1 MPFDKNATVVKGL
14 RTLFNVG
21 AVRDLTDGQL
31 LERFAS
37 DYGEAAELAF
47 AVLVERHGAM
57 VLRVCRSVLPDVY
70 DAEDAFQATFLVL
83 VKKAR
88 GLWVRDSLGPW
99 LHQVAYRTASQ
110 GRLAAARRRRHEQ
123 QAAAQRVESR
133 SVKHDDLAGLVH
145 EEIER
150 LPERFRAPLV
160 LCDLEGSSHEQAA
173 RHLGWPIGTIKS
185 RQARGRERLRD
196 RLRRRGVAPNVGLLG
211 SGPVITG
218 PDPVV
223 SPGLVECT
231 TRSVV
236 QFVTCQSA
244 VRASTFALAQG
255 VLRNM
260 SLLRWTKAA
269 SALLVLGATISG
281 AGMIAQRPA
290 PERPRRRPR
299 PRTISHRPARTTR
312 PHFRSLPVVSR

>member
-110 GRLAAARRRRHEQ
+110 GRLAAAPATART
-123 QAAAQRVESR
+123 
-133 SVKHDDLAGLVH
+133 AG
-145 EEIER
+145 
-150 LPERFRAPLV
+150 
-160 LCDLEGSSHEQAA
+160 C
-173 RHLGWPIGTIKS
+173 
-185 RQARGRERLRD
+185 
-196 RLRRRGVAPNVGLLG
+196 
-211 SGPVITG
+211 
-218 PDPVV
+218 
-223 SPGLVECT
+223 
-231 TRSVV
+231 
-236 QFVTCQSA
+236 
-244 VRASTFALAQG
+244 
-255 VLRNM
+255 
-260 SLLRWTKAA
+260 
-269 SALLVLGATISG
+269 
-281 AGMIAQRPA
+281 
-290 PERPRRRPR
+290 
-299 PRTISHRPARTTR
+299 RPARGVTLGETR
-312 PHFRSLPVVSR
+312 RSRRFGP